1 LKKLFLICIFC
12 CHLFGAKSQQKYF
25 QQQVDYKIDVTLNDV
40 DKTLDGFEIIKYTN
54 NSPDTLHFIWI
65 HLWPNAFKNDKTAF
79 SEQLLKLGRTDFYFS
94 DESQRGYINR
104 MDFKVDDV
112 TAILQQDS
120 SNIDVAKL
128 TLPEPLL
135 PGELIKITTPFHE
148 KIPFNFSRGGYVG
161 NTFQITQW
169 YPKPAVYDSKGWH
182 QMPYLDQGEFFSE
195 FGNFEVTIT
204 VPKNYVIAAT
214 GELQNK
220 DELNWLK
227 EKSKEEVSSV
237 SKNDKEETG
246 GATKTLVFSQN
257 NVHDFAWFADQNFIV
272 RYDTLQLRPGRII
285 DVFAF
290 FTKAGSPVWKNSIR
304 FLKDAVLTR
313 SKWLG
318 EYPYNVVTAVE
329 AKMDFSDGMEYPTIT
344 SIATMKDEKE
354 LDLTIEHEVGHNWNY
369 GILANNERQ
378 HPWLDEGMNT
388 YFDRRYEKIKYP
400 QKALA
405 KSGFFRKRFPEDNSD
420 LILRNQIKEKKDQ
433 RIETNSE
440 DFSKINY
447 GSIAYYKAG
456 LWMEV
461 LEEYLGQYLFDRC
474 LHQYYERWKFKHVYP
489 EDFKKVVEDVSNKNV
504 DSIFSFLN
512 KKGKLPGE
520 TKKTV
525 KPALFFNFNNTDRFH
540 YLFFSPAVGANY
552 YDKLMVGGLVHNYTL
567 PEPAF
572 HFFVAPM
579 YATGSKTLTGIAR
592 AGLNIMSYGS
602 LRKTEISIAA
612 AKFSMD
618 EFTDSTGAENYMGFS
633 KIVPSIKIIFRN
645 KNAMNSVTKALQ
657 WKTFFIEEQNL
668 LFSRDTLLNA
678 DIITYPKSQ
687 RYLNQLTFNLDNER
701 ALYPFSIQIR
711 TEQAKDFMRFSF
723 DGNYFFNYAKGGG
736 LEARLFAGKFLY
748 LTNENVSDRYY
759 LNMSGANGYED
770 YTYSNYFFGRNEFQN
785 LPSQQMMIRDG
796 GFKVRTDLYFSKI
809 GKTDNW
815 LSAINL
821 KTTIPKNLNPLEVLP
836 FDIPLKVFFDVGT
849 FDEAWKRDASTGKF
863 LYDAGFQLSFFKDL
877 LKVYVPLLYSKV
889 YSEYYKSTST
899 ENTFWNKISFSI
911 DIQNFKLK
919 KIFSIE

>member
-1 LKKLFLICIFC
+1 V
-12 CHLFGAKSQQKYF
+12 KSQQKYF

-40 DKTLDGFEIIKYTN
+40 DKTLDGFEVINYTN
-54 NSPDTLHFIWI
+54 NSPDTLRFIWF

-104 MDFKVDDV
+104 LDFKVDNV
-112 TAILQQDS
+112 TAILEQDS
-120 SNIDVAKL
+120 LNIDVAKL
-128 TLPEPLL
+128 RLPEPLL
-135 PGELIKITTPFHE
+135 PGKSIRITTPFHE

-169 YPKPAVYDSKGWH
+169 YPKPAVYDRKGWH
-182 QMPYLDQGEFFSE
+182 PMPYLDQGEFFSE
-195 FGNFEVTIT
+195 FGNSEVTIT
-204 VPKNYVIAAT
+204 VPKDYVIAAS
-214 GELQNK
+214 GKLQNA

-227 EKSKEEVSSV
+227 EKSKQDALSSK
-237 SKNDKEETG
+237 SKVRKEKFLE
-246 GATKTLVFSQN
+246 ATKTLVYSQN
-257 NVHDFAWFADQNFIV
+257 NIHDFAWFADKNFIV
-272 RYDTLQLRPGRII
+272 RYDTLQLRSGRII
-285 DVFAF
+285 DLFAY
-290 FTKAGSPVWKNSIR
+290 FTESGSPTWKNSIE
-304 FLKDAVLTR
+304 FLKDAVTTR

-318 EYPYNVVTAVE
+318 EYPYDVVSAVE

-344 SIATMKDEKE
+344 SIAPMPNEKE

-388 YFDRRYEKIKYP
+388 FFDRRYEKIKYP
-400 QKALA
+400 QKSLA
-405 KSGFFRKRFPEDNSD
+405 KSGFFRKRFPDDNSD
-420 LILRNQIKEKKDQ
+420 LVLRNQIKEKKDQ

-440 DFSKINY
+440 DFSIINY
-447 GSIAYYKAG
+447 GAIAYYKAG
-456 LWMEV
+456 LWME
-461 LEEYLGQYLFDRC
+461 LLQNYLGQELFDRC
-474 LHQYYERWKFKHVYP
+474 LHEYYDRWKFNHPYP

-504 DSIFSFLN
+504 DSIFSYLY
-512 KKGKLPGE
+512 KKGKLPGDR
-520 TKKTV
+520 KKTL
-525 KPALFFNFNNTDRFH
+525 KPALFFNFNNTDKYH
-540 YLFFSPAVGANY
+540 YLFFSPAFGANY
-552 YDKLMVGGLVHNYTL
+552 YDKLMVGGLLHNYTL

-579 YATGSKTLTGIAR
+579 YATGSKTFTGIGR

-612 AKFSMD
+612 GQFSMD
-618 EFTDSTGAENYMGFS
+618 EFTDSTGAKNYMGFS

-645 KNAMNSVTKALQ
+645 AMSSVVKSLQ
-657 WKTFFIEEQNL
+657 WKTFFIEEESL
-668 LFSRDTLLNA
+668 LFSRDTIADA
-678 DIITYPKSQ
+678 DIISYPKSQ
-687 RYLNQLTFNLDNER
+687 RYLNQLTFNFDNDR
-701 ALYPFSIQIR
+701 ALYPYSVQLR
-711 TEQAKDFMRFSF
+711 GEQAKDFMRFSF
-723 DGNYFFNYAKGGG
+723 EGNYFFNYAKGGG

-748 LTNENVSDRYY
+748 LNAENVSNRYF

-796 GFKVRTDLYFSKI
+796 GFKVRTDLYFNKI

-821 KTTIPKNLNPLEVLP
+821 KTTIPENINPLEVLP
-836 FDIPLKVFFDVGT
+836 FDIPLKVFLDLGT
-849 FDEAWKRDASTGKF
+849 YDQAWQRDATTGKF
-863 LYDAGFQLSFFKDL
+863 LYDAGVQLSFFKNL

-889 YSEYYKSTST
+889 YSEYYKSTSA

-911 DIQNFKLK
+911 DIQDFKLK